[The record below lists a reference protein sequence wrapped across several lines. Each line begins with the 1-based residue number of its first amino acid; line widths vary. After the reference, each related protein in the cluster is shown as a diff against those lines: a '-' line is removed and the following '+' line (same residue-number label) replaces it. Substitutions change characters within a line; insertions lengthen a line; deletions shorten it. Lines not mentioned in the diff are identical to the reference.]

1 MLQSLFC
8 PVFIE
13 YMKEHMEYWF
23 DLQTLKDVQM
33 NLQKHHW
40 ELVPVFDCVNIC
52 ALTILLLQF

>member
-1 MLQSLFC
+1 M
-8 PVFIE
+8 
-13 YMKEHMEYWF
+13 MEHVEYWF

-33 NLQKHHW
+33 NLQNHHW